1 MTRPE
6 NAIEVARAALAAQR
20 AAGVYGDRVQ
30 AGDDAGGPR
39 PAPPA
44 DTRRKLL
51 EWAFVEPEAA
61 VLRSTRRYGAPI
73 TVVKRMLLRALAQY
87 HSELVANQTRFN
99 LTLLAH
105 LERLEQRIEALERGD
120 SPPPAPS
127 SLSPPPP

>member
-1 MTRPE
+1 
-6 NAIEVARAALAAQR
+6 V
-20 AAGVYGDRVQ
+20 
-30 AGDDAGGPR
+30 
-39 PAPPA
+39 
-44 DTRRKLL
+44 
-51 EWAFVEPEAA
+51 
-61 VLRSTRRYGAPI
+61 
-73 TVVKRMLLRALAQY
+73 RALAQY